1 MARYL
6 GIEVTETQI
15 KGALL
20 KTAYKKLLIEGVFTV
35 YRGPGPEGLAQAA
48 RDLAGLALAHG
59 MTPGAKPQEFD
70 GVYAALPG
78 TEVSLRTVSLPRA
91 VLRRGDKALTAELE
105 GAVPFDIDESMV
117 DAQEIRAGELVELL
131 AAAALQDR
139 VVAFVGALASAGLD
153 PREVGVAPVALG
165 ELAATIP
172 ALAVPAP
179 VALVYAYERRAEFVV
194 LEAGVV
200 RFART
205 LNGLTTPAARDR
217 GVRQTLAAYRA
228 SGGAP
233 LSAAYLCG
241 EDANLL
247 HEGLVAATGLAAD
260 AVTWMPAGALE
271 TAPSAGETALWE
283 APVAVAL
290 AARGLGRGKRID
302 FRKGPLAVSGG
313 AQILRERA
321 PYLLAGA
328 AVVVVFWAMATWA
341 RYQGLVTERNR
352 LQDTLGAVT
361 QEVFSERVI
370 DPDRAIGLARGE
382 GTADDVDPAPPAD
395 AYDVIGVLS
404 TRIPDNV
411 RHDVEQIDIRG
422 EHVTLQGIVDTLAD
436 RDKVVEALQQYPC
449 FPNVRPGRA
458 TTSPG
463 DNRQKYTLDLEFRCP
478 EAQQRASTGR
488 GRGAR
493 AGNGSGN
500 GSGGGSGGGSS
511 DTGGRRGGGA

>member
-20 KTAYKKLLIEGVFTV
+20 KTAYKKLVIEGVFTV

-48 RDLAGLALAHG
+48 RDLAGLVSAHAQV
-59 MTPGAKPQEFD
+59 PGVKRQELD

-78 TEVSLRTVSLPRA
+78 TDVSLRTVSLPRA

-105 GAVPFDIDESMV
+105 GAVPFDIDDAMV
-117 DAQEIRAGELVELL
+117 DAQVVRAGDPTELL
-131 AAAALQDR
+131 AAAVLQSR
-139 VVAFVGALASAGLD
+139 VESFVAALASAGVD

-165 ELAATIP
+165 ELAAAIP
-172 ALAVPAP
+172 ALTAPAP
-179 VALVYAYERRAEFVV
+179 VALVYAYERRAELAV
-194 LEAGVV
+194 LENGVV

-205 LNGLTTPAARDR
+205 LNALSTPAARDR
-217 GVRQTLAAYRA
+217 GIRQTLAAYRA

-233 LSAAYLCG
+233 LTAVYLCG
-241 EDANLL
+241 EDANLVQ
-247 HEGLVAATGLAAD
+247 EGLMAATGLGAE
-260 AVTWMPAGALE
+260 AVTWMPAGDLQ

-290 AARGLGRGKRID
+290 AARGLGRDKRID
-302 FRKGPLAVSGG
+302 FRKGSLAVSGG
-313 AQILRERA
+313 AQVLRERA
-321 PYLLAGA
+321 PYLFAAA

-361 QEVFSERVI
+361 QEVFSERVL
-370 DPDRAIGLARGE
+370 DPDRAISMARGE
-382 GTADDVDPAPPAD
+382 GSSDDVDPAPPAD
-395 AYDVIGVLS
+395 AYDVLGVLS

-436 RDKVVEALQQYPC
+436 RDKVVEALQQYAC

-463 DNRQKYTLDLEFRCP
+463 DNRQKYTLDVEFRCP
-478 EAQQRASTGR
+478 EAQQRDRNGR
-488 GRGAR
+488 ARTNRSGSSGA
-493 AGNGSGN
+493 
-500 GSGGGSGGGSS
+500 SGGGSNGGSS
-511 DTGGRRGGGA
+511 ETGGGRGGGA